1 MNERELMP
9 EDVRQIADEG
19 LTTGQIFSQLEKFRQ
34 GTTPVRLLKPC
45 RPDDGIVCLTE
56 EMKQALIA
64 RYDTAASE
72 LEILKFVPASGAATR
87 MFKDWFGLLE
97 RHDSS
102 PEIEQALHHFAE
114 TIHAYAFAT
123 NLEQT
128 LRVGKIDLDEYLGQ
142 GKIKEIMAFVL
153 GEDGMNYGNLPKAL
167 LTFHQYADKSRTA
180 LEEHFVEAAGYAR
193 SRGGICR
200 LHFTVSEEFQ
210 KVVARHVGRVI
221 GEYQQQH
228 RAGFQVDFS
237 IQKPST
243 NTLAVDLENRPFR
256 NDQGRLVFRP
266 AGHGALLYNLN
277 DLDADLVFI
286 KNIDNVSHDRLLP
299 EVIPYK
305 KALAGYLLKIQE
317 QIFHYLELLSE
328 TDMTV
333 QMIEGIRDYCGKNL
347 QLSLPV
353 HFSDRSPAEQK
364 QILFNLL
371 NRPIRICGMVKNTGE
386 PGGGPFWVVD
396 EQRQTSRQIIEQF
409 QINAQDEEQLKIWSS
424 STHFNPV
431 DLVCSIKDFRG
442 TKFDLFRYADQNA
455 VCISVKSEKG
465 RSLKALEL
473 PGLWNGAMAHWITV
487 FVEVPIITFNPVKT
501 VEDLL
506 RKEHLPA

>member
-9 EDVRQIADEG
+9 EDLRQIEDEG
-19 LTTGQIFSQLEKFRQ
+19 LTPDLIFSQLEKFRQ
-34 GTTPVRLLKPC
+34 GTTPVKLLRPC
-45 RPDDGIVCLTE
+45 RSGDGIICLTE
-56 EMKQALIA
+56 EMKQTLMAH
-64 RYDTAASE
+64 YDATAQD

-97 RHDSS
+97 RREPNSDEERALEHFAKTVRTYAFSVQL
-102 PEIEQALHHFAE
+102 EQALQAK
-114 TIHAYAFAT
+114 
-123 NLEQT
+123 
-128 LRVGKIDLDEYLGQ
+128 KIDMDAYLGQ
-142 GKIKEIMAFVL
+142 GKNGEIMAFVL
-153 GEDGMNYGNLPKAL
+153 GKDGLNYGNLPKAL
-167 LTFHQYADKSRTA
+167 LIFHQYADKSRTA

-193 SRGGICR
+193 SRGDICR

-210 KVVARHVGRVI
+210 KAVAGHVGRVI
-221 GEYQQQH
+221 GEYQQQY
-228 RAGFQVDFS
+228 RIRFQVDFS

-299 EVIPYK
+299 EAIPYK
-305 KALAGYLLKIQE
+305 KALAGYLLTLQK
-317 QIFHYLELLSE
+317 QIFSYLDVLSGPDIAVK
-328 TDMTV
+328 T
-333 QMIEGIRDYCGKNL
+333 IEGIRDYCSKSL
-347 QLSLPV
+347 QLSVPV
-353 HFSDRSPAEQK
+353 HFSDRSPHEQK
-364 QILFNLL
+364 EILFNIL

-386 PGGGPFWVVD
+386 PGGGPFWVAD
-396 EQRQTSRQIIEQF
+396 EKEQTSRQIIEQF
-409 QINAQDEEQLKIWSS
+409 QIDAQDAEQLRHWSA

-442 TKFDLFRYADQNA
+442 RKFDLFRYADQNA

-465 RSLKALEL
+465 RTLKALEL
-473 PGLWNGAMAHWITV
+473 PGLWNGAMAHWITI
-487 FVEVPIITFNPVKT
+487 FVEVPMITFNPVKT

>member
-1 MNERELMP
+1 MTDKEWTP
-9 EDVRQIADEG
+9 EDFLQIADEG
-19 LTTGQIFSQLEKFRQ
+19 LTPEQVLSQLEKFRQ

-45 RPDDGIVCLTE
+45 RPGDGIVCLTE
-56 EMKQALIA
+56 EMKQAFIA
-64 RYDTAASE
+64 HYDAAAPE

-97 RHDSS
+97 RRDSS
-102 PEIEQALHHFAE
+102 PEVEQALHRFAE
-114 TIHAYAFAT
+114 TIHAYAFGA
-123 NLEQT
+123 NLEQI
-128 LRVGKIDLDEYLGQ
+128 LRARKIDLDGYLRQ

-153 GEDGMNYGNLPKAL
+153 GRDGLNYGNLPKAL

-193 SRGGICR
+193 SRDGICR

-210 KVVARHVGRVI
+210 KAVARHVGRVI
-221 GEYQQQH
+221 GPYQQQH

-243 NTLAVDLENRPFR
+243 NTLAVDLQNRPFR
-256 NDQGRLVFRP
+256 NDQGKLVFRP
-266 AGHGALLYNLN
+266 AGHGALLYNLSE
-277 DLDADLVFI
+277 LDADLVFI

-305 KALAGYLLKIQE
+305 KALAGYLLKLQE
-317 QIFHYLELLSE
+317 QIFRYLKVLSE
-328 TDMTV
+328 PHIAVKTM
-333 QMIEGIRDYCGKNL
+333 EEIRDYSLKNL

-353 HFSDRSPAEQK
+353 NFRDRLPAEQK
-364 QILFNLL
+364 EILFNLL

-396 EQRQTSRQIIEQF
+396 EQGQTSRQIIEQF
-409 QINAQDEEQLKIWSS
+409 QIDAQDEEQLKIWSS

-442 TKFDLFRYADQNA
+442 RKFNLFRYADQNA

-473 PGLWNGAMAHWITV
+473 PGLWNGAMAHWITI

>member
-1 MNERELMP
+1 MNERGLTP
-9 EDVRQIADEG
+9 EDVRQIEDEG
-19 LTTGQIFSQLEKFRQ
+19 LTPDQILSQLEKFRQ

-45 RPDDGIVCLTE
+45 RPGDGIVCLTE
-56 EMKQALIA
+56 EMKQALMA
-64 RYDTAASE
+64 YYDATALE
-72 LEILKFVPASGAATR
+72 LQILKFVPASGAATR

-97 RHDSS
+97 RRDLS
-102 PEIEQALHHFAE
+102 PEVEQALHRFAE
-114 TIHAYAFAT
+114 TIHAYAFRT

-128 LRVGKIDLDEYLGQ
+128 LRAGKIDLDEYLRQ
-142 GKIKEIMAFVL
+142 GKLKEIMAFIL
-153 GEDGMNYGNLPKAL
+153 GKDGLNYGNLPKAL
-167 LTFHQYADKSRTA
+167 LIFHQYADKSRTA

-193 SRGGICR
+193 SRGDICR

-210 KVVARHVGRVI
+210 KAVAGHVGRVI
-221 GEYQQQH
+221 DGYQQQY
-228 RAGFQVDFS
+228 RTRFQVDFS

-299 EVIPYK
+299 EAIPYK
-305 KALAGYLLKIQE
+305 KALAGYLLTLQK
-317 QIFHYLELLSE
+317 QIFSYLNVLSGPDIAVK
-328 TDMTV
+328 T
-333 QMIEGIRDYCGKNL
+333 IEGIRDYCAKSL

-353 HFSDRSPAEQK
+353 HFSDRSPQEQK
-364 QILFNLL
+364 EILFNLL

-386 PGGGPFWVVD
+386 PGGGPFWVAD
-396 EQRQTSRQIIEQF
+396 EQGQISRQIIEQF
-409 QINAQDEEQLKIWSS
+409 QIDAQDAEQLRHWSA

-442 TKFDLFRYADQNA
+442 RKFDLFRYADQNA

-473 PGLWNGAMAHWITV
+473 PGLWNGAMAHWITI
-487 FVEVPIITFNPVKT
+487 FIEVPMITFNPVKT